1 MLFHKIFHKKQSFF
15 SSNLDSYIED
25 LYSGDLRALPKIFC
39 IFAENTPI
47 QKLKA
52 SQVLNESL
60 ILFSF
65 DDICKID
72 IQMRQTTSIEWNID
86 WQTLKV
92 GNFITKEM
100 SPEEYRE
107 SIQKK
112 GCPKNAFIGLC
123 ETGKIKGIEKIKLE
137 PKTKNGKYA
146 IEALKFINKDIS
158 IKELWKK
165 VLIETRE
172 NLNKSHNNQMN
183 VVKVLFENNEINY

>member
-1 MLFHKIFHKKQSFF
+1 MKEKMNNYEKIT
-15 SSNLDSYIED
+15 LDAIKYCRNEK
-25 LYSGDLRALPKIFC
+25 LTPK
-39 IFAENTPI
+39 AAWE
-47 QKLKA
+47 KA
-52 SQVLNESL
+52 
-60 ILFSF
+60 
-65 DDICKID
+65 
-72 IQMRQTTSIEWNID
+72 T
-86 WQTLKV
+86 
-92 GNFITKEM
+92 
-100 SPEEYRE
+100 EEYRE

-123 ETGKIKGIEKIKLE
+123 ETGKIKGIEKTKLE